1 MNTKLKHMGQE
12 NNARAKARFNKDGLE
27 ITRLKQESTEL
38 QERVDALT
46 KELEE
51 VKAHSQ
57 EAAAAGAP
65 VDPGLT
71 QELEALRADKASL
84 EKTLAEE
91 RAALVVNSTQTAG
104 LNETLVSHCQ
114 EESSIFIYLS
124 IGEASG

>member
-104 LNETLVSHCQ
+104 LNETLVSDCQ
-114 EESSIFIYLS
+114 E
-124 IGEASG
+124 